1 MANPSLTKS
10 GLVILGKH
18 VSGSVTTSL
27 SSILTNSASSDK
39 VFKINS
45 IYAANISTGTDAWIS
60 VSINDGSNDRYLAYR
75 IYVPTSSTQIILDKD
90 SYLYLLEGHSVK
102 VQASNSSI
110 LEVTIGY
117 EEIY

>member
-18 VSGSVTTSL
+18 VSGSVTTTL
-27 SSILTNSASSDK
+27 SSILANSASSNK

-45 IYAANISTGTDAWIS
+45 IYAANIATGADTWIS
-60 VSINDGSNDRYLAYR
+60 VSINDGTNDRYLAYR

-102 VQASNSSI
+102 VQAGSNSI

>member
-18 VSGSVTTSL
+18 VSGSVTTTL
-27 SSILTNSASSDK
+27 SSILANSASSNK

-45 IYAANISTGTDAWIS
+45 IYAANISTGTDTWIS
-60 VSINDGSNDRYLAYR
+60 VAINDGSNDRYLAHE

-102 VQASNSSI
+102 VQAGNSAI